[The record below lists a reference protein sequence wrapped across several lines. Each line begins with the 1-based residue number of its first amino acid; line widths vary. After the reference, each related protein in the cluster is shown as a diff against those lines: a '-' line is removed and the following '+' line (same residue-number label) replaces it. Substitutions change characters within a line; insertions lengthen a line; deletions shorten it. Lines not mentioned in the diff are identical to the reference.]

1 MNRGSELETGPQSV
15 GLVWNSLWGASG
27 GWQDVSVLDLEELL
41 LQEVL
46 LV

>member
-1 MNRGSELETGPQSV
+1 MNGGSKLVAWSQSV

-27 GWQDVSVLDLEELL
+27 GWQDVSMLGLEELL